1 MKRENIYNLVL
12 AAMLFALGLVLPF
25 VTAQIPDL
33 GNMLLPMHLPI
44 LLCGF
49 ICGWK
54 YGLLCGATL
63 PIVRSLMLGMPPL
76 FPQAV
81 TMAFELAAYG
91 FFTGFFFLLSKKKGL
106 ASVYISLISAMLIGR
121 IIKGIANAIAYGML
135 SKSYSFMMFISGA
148 FLEAIPG
155 IIIQLLLIPAVLVAL
170 KKAKVRKR
178 GSFI

>member
-12 AAMLFALGLVLPF
+12 ASMLFALGLVLPF
-25 VTAQIPDL
+25 LTAHLASL

-63 PIVRSLMLGMPPL
+63 PIIRSLIFSMPPM

-91 FFTGFFFLLSKKKGL
+91 FFTGFLYLLFKKKNI
-106 ASVYISLISAMLIGR
+106 ASVYISLIASMLIGR
-121 IIKGIANAIAYGML
+121 IIKGVANAVCYGIL
-135 SKSYSFMMFISGA
+135 SKGYTFMMFISGA

-155 IIIQLLLIPAVLVAL
+155 IIIQLLLIPAILVAL
-170 KKAKVRKR
+170 KKAKVK
-178 GSFI
+178 